1 MLDESVM
8 KKNEKAVTVAAKPL
22 NPAMFDTVLR
32 NFTPD
37 VPAGTSA
44 RPRQVL
50 ADSVLR
56 QVKLLKL

>member
-1 MLDESVM
+1 MHDESIM

-44 RPRQVL
+44 RPR
-50 ADSVLR
+50 
-56 QVKLLKL
+56 